1 MARVTVEDC
10 LRQVD
15 NHFALVV
22 LAAERARQIAAGGT
36 RLVVCTNK
44 PAVTALREIGAG
56 KVRFNENVADTV
68 RAFVIERKQIDG
80 ETRIATKQRRHGG
93 QGTRASAPSRSPRAD
108 CSASYFAPPSLS
120 GSRGMPS
127 TDGMF
132 MMSFRA
138 AFHAFWTIHESER
151 S

>member
-10 LRQVD
+10 LRRVD

-44 PAVTALREIGAG
+44 PAVTALRGIGAG

-68 RAFVIERKQIDG
+68 PASSSRRKQIDG
-80 ETRIATKQRRHGG
+80 EPGSRPSSD
-93 QGTRASAPSRSPRAD
+93 GTAEPSAPSRSPRARL
-108 CSASYFAPPSLS
+108 P
-120 GSRGMPS
+120 R
-127 TDGMF
+127 
-132 MMSFRA
+132 
-138 AFHAFWTIHESER
+138 
-151 S
+151 

>member
-1 MARVTVEDC
+1 LARVTVEDC
-10 LRQVD
+10 LKQVD

-22 LAAERARQIAAGGT
+22 LAAERARQIAAGAS
-36 RLVVCTNK
+36 RLVACTNK

-93 QGTRASAPSRSPRAD
+93 TGHQGH
-108 CSASYFAPPSLS
+108 
-120 GSRGMPS
+120 G
-127 TDGMF
+127 
-132 MMSFRA
+132 
-138 AFHAFWTIHESER
+138 
-151 S
+151 

>member
-10 LRQVD
+10 LKQVD

-22 LAAERARQIAAGGT
+22 LGAERARQIAAGAS
-36 RLVVCTNK
+36 RLVACTNK

-93 QGTRASAPSRSPRAD
+93 PGHSHSH
-108 CSASYFAPPSLS
+108 
-120 GSRGMPS
+120 G
-127 TDGMF
+127 
-132 MMSFRA
+132 
-138 AFHAFWTIHESER
+138 
-151 S
+151 